1 MAYSLRSRLV
11 GGLLAAVAIGGLAW
25 TPAFAETLVFAAG
38 NDASTMDPHSNL
50 TTPSTQL
57 QRQVYEPLVGRDQE
71 LKVIPM
77 LAESW
82 EQTEPT
88 RWRFKLRPNVKFH
101 DGAALT
107 ADDVIFSL
115 KRVAAPTSHF
125 RPAVDTVT
133 AVEKVDDLTF
143 DIVTSEPDLVLLSKL
158 TNVAIMNKAWSEANN
173 AALPQDMSK
182 QEEAFTSRHSNGT
195 GPYML
200 ESRVPNV
207 ETVLVVNPNY
217 WGEITGNVTKYV
229 SKPIAAAA
237 TRVAAL
243 LSGEVNFVLDAPLQ
257 DIERLKATDGITTSG
272 GPELRTMFLTL
283 NNEKEHL
290 TGDNPPDKNPLRDQR
305 VRKALYQAIDIDA
318 IQSKIMRGYAVP
330 TAIFFPPSVHG
341 FPADLDVRYPYD
353 VEAAKSLLKEAGYP
367 DGFSFTLDCTANRY
381 VNDEQLCQAL
391 VAMWAKVGVKVTPA
405 PVPIAQ
411 FVQKITTRGQSD
423 MFMQAAATTTL
434 DAFYSLQAW
443 VLSPTGRSGDGQW
456 NLGGYKNDEID
467 KAILAIRSELDDTK
481 RTELIHKAVELWKQ
495 DVVQIPLFHPVST
508 WAMRS
513 NVDAKYRSDN
523 QLEAKWVTIK

>member
-1 MAYSLRSRLV
+1 MAYALRGRLI
-11 GGLLAAVAIGGLAW
+11 GLMLAAVAAGSICSA
-25 TPAFAETLVFAAG
+25 PALAETLVFAAG
-38 NDASTMDPHSNL
+38 NDASTLDPHSNL

-57 QRQVYEPLVGRDQE
+57 QRQVYESLVGRDRD
-71 LKVIPM
+71 LKIVPL

-82 EQTEPT
+82 TQTSPT
-88 RWRFKLRPNVKFH
+88 NWTFKLRPNIKFH
-101 DGAALT
+101 DGSPLT

-115 KRVAAPTSHF
+115 TRVAAPTSHF
-125 RPAVDTVT
+125 RPAVDTIT
-133 AVEKVDDLTF
+133 KVNKIDDLTVE
-143 DIVTSEPDLVLLSKL
+143 IVTSEPDLVMVSKL
-158 TNVAIMNKAWSEANN
+158 ANVMIMNKAWSEANN
-173 AALPQDMSK
+173 AALPQDMTK

-195 GPYML
+195 GPFML

-207 ETVLVVNPNY
+207 ETVLVRNPNY
-217 WGEITGNVTKYV
+217 WGEVTGNVTKYV

-257 DIERLKATDGITTSG
+257 DIERLKSTADIKTSG

-290 TGDNPPDKNPLRDQR
+290 TGDNPPDKNPLRDRR
-305 VRKALYQAIDIDA
+305 VRLALYQAIDIDA
-318 IQSKIMRGYAVP
+318 IQSRIMRGYALP

-341 FPADLDVRYPYD
+341 FPADLDKRYPYD
-353 VEAAKSLLKEAGYP
+353 VEAAKGLLKEAGYP

-391 VAMWAKVGVKVTPA
+391 VAMWAKIGVKVTPA
-405 PVPIAQ
+405 AVPIAQ
-411 FVQKITTRGQSD
+411 FVQKITKRGQSD

-443 VLSPTGRSGDGQW
+443 VLSPTGRAGDGQW
-456 NLGGYKNDEID
+456 NLGGYKNQEID
-467 KAILAIRSELDDTK
+467 DAILAIRAELDDAK
-481 RTELIHKAVELWKQ
+481 RTELIHRAVELWKA

-508 WAMRS
+508 WAMRG
-513 NVDAKYRSDN
+513 NVEATYRSDN

>member
-1 MAYSLRSRLV
+1 MAYTLKGRLV
-11 GGLLAAVAIGGLAW
+11 GALLAAMAGS
-25 TPAFAETLVFAAG
+25 AFPVSAMAETLVLAAG

-71 LKVIPM
+71 LKIVPM

-88 RWRFKLRPNVKFH
+88 KWVFKIRPNVKFH
-101 DGAALT
+101 DGSALT

-115 KRVAAPTSHF
+115 TRVAAPTSHF
-125 RPAVDTVT
+125 RPAVDTIT
-133 AVEKVDDLTF
+133 GATRIDDLTVE
-143 DIVTSEPDLVLLSKL
+143 ITTSEPDLVMVSKL
-158 TNVAIMNKAWSEANN
+158 TNVMIMSKAWSEAND

-182 QEEAFTSRHSNGT
+182 QEEAFTARNSNGT
-195 GPYML
+195 GPYIL

-207 ETVLVVNPNY
+207 ETVLVRNPDY
-217 WGEITGNVTKYV
+217 WGENPGNVTRYV

-243 LSGEVNFVLDAPLQ
+243 LSGEVNLVIDAPLQ
-257 DIERLKATDGITTSG
+257 DIERLKNTDGVTTSG

-283 NNEKEHL
+283 SNKETPL
-290 TGDNPPDKNPLRDQR
+290 TGANPPDRNPFRDRR
-305 VRKALYQAIDIDA
+305 VRQALYQAIDIDA
-318 IQSKIMRGYAVP
+318 IQSRIMRGYAVP
-330 TAIFFPPSVHG
+330 TAIFFPPAVHG
-341 FPADLDVRYPYD
+341 FPADLDVRLPYD
-353 VEAAKSLLKEAGYP
+353 VDAAKALLVEAGYP
-367 DGFSFTLDCTANRY
+367 DGFAFTFDCTANRY

-405 PVPIAQ
+405 AVPIAQ
-411 FVQKITTRGQSD
+411 FVQKITGPGGSD

-456 NLGGYKNDEID
+456 NLGGYKNPEID
-467 KAILAIRSELDDTK
+467 AAILAIRAELDDAK
-481 RTELIHKAVELWKQ
+481 RTQLIHRAVELWKA

-513 NVDAKYRSDN
+513 NVEAQYRSDN